1 MKRNFR
7 GLKLIGQ
14 AGEDYTVIEAG
25 ESHVK
30 DKTAWRIGCRIFGL
44 VKGRTKYNINEV
56 VEYFIS
62 KKLVLELAKQLK
74 KELGY
79 TPTAE
84 EVGYEMELV
93 PERIAMF
100 VDLD

>member
-7 GLKLIGQ
+7 GLKPIGN

-30 DKTAWRIGCRIFGL
+30 DKTAWRIGCGIYGL
-44 VKGRTKYNINEV
+44 VKGRTKFDINQV
-56 VEYFIS
+56 VDYFIS
-62 KKLVLELAKQLK
+62 KKMVLDVMKQLK
-74 KELGY
+74 KELGHI
-79 TPTAE
+79 PTAE
-84 EVGYEMELV
+84 EVGYEMGID

-100 VDLD
+100 ADLD